1 MIRFQHDAVL
11 LIQELEPQIVALFL
25 EQLLHIVQPQI
36 DAQILAVGL
45 SRKAVQFADKADK
58 HFLLRRIQRVSPLI
72 RG

>member
-1 MIRFQHDAVL
+1 MIRFQHDTVL
-11 LIQELEPQIVALFL
+11 PIHELKPQIVALFL

-36 DAQILAVGL
+36 DSQIFTVGL

-58 HFLLRRIQRVSPLI
+58 HFLLRRIQRVGPPV